1 MIIDSG
7 IGNLISAMNGDLRTA
22 LAAERPLQVVGVIN
36 AYAALQ
42 AQAAGFRAI
51 YLSGAGVANAGF
63 ALPDLAMT
71 GLGDVLEDT
80 RRITGAVPLPLLV
93 DADTGWGEG
102 LTIGR
107 TARELARAG
116 AAAMHL
122 EDQVQ
127 TKRCGHRGG
136 KQLVASDLMQER
148 IAAAVDGRPDDRFV
162 VMARTDALAV
172 EGIESAMERCRRYVE
187 AGADMVFFEGA
198 TALDQFGRAAE
209 AARVPVLANIT
220 EFGKTPL
227 WTRAQLATAGVA
239 LVLYPLSGFRAMAKA
254 AAGVFETIRRDGTQR
269 EKITQMQ
276 TRAELYE
283 TLDYE
288 RYEARAD
295 AILARK
301 DQARNG
307 NCG

>member
-1 MIIDSG
+1 MS
-7 IGNLISAMNGDLRTA
+7 GDLHAA
-22 LAAERPLQVVGVIN
+22 LAVERPLQVVGVIN
-36 AYAALQ
+36 AYAAVQ
-42 AQAAGFRAI
+42 AQASGFRAI

-116 AAAMHL
+116 AAALHL

-136 KQLVASDLMQER
+136 KQLVAADLMQER

-162 VMARTDALAV
+162 VMARTDSLAV
-172 EGIESAMERCRRYVE
+172 EGIEPAVERCGRYVE
-187 AGADMVFFEGA
+187 AGADMIFFEGA
-198 TALDQFGRAAE
+198 TALEQFGRVAQ

-220 EFGKTPL
+220 EFGQTPL
-227 WTRAQLATAGVA
+227 WTREQLAAAGVA
-239 LVLYPLSGFRAMAKA
+239 LVLYPLSGFRAMARA

-269 EKITQMQ
+269 EILSHMQ
-276 TRAELYE
+276 TRAELYK

-295 AILARK
+295 AILARTNP
-301 DQARNG
+301 AGGGTRG
-307 NCG
+307 

>member
-1 MIIDSG
+1 MR
-7 IGNLISAMNGDLRTA
+7 GDLSEA
-22 LAAERPLQVVGVIN
+22 LRAERPLQVVGVIN

-80 RRITGAVPLPLLV
+80 RRITGAVSLPLLV

-102 LTIGR
+102 LTICR

-127 TKRCGHRGG
+127 TKRCGHRAG
-136 KQLVASDLMQER
+136 KQLVTADLMQER
-148 IAAAVDGRPDDRFV
+148 IAAAVDGRPSERFLV
-162 VMARTDALAV
+162 VARTDALAV
-172 EGIESAMERCRRYVE
+172 EGLQSATERCGLYGE
-187 AGADMVFFEGA
+187 AGADMIFFEGA
-198 TALDQFGRAAE
+198 TALEQLSRVASAT
-209 AARVPVLANIT
+209 RVPVLANIT

-227 WTRAQLATAGVA
+227 WTKEELGSAGVA
-239 LVLYPLSGFRAMAKA
+239 LVLYPLSGFRAMARA

-269 EKITQMQ
+269 EVVSKMQ
-276 TRAELYE
+276 TRAELYK

-288 RYEARAD
+288 RYEERTD
-295 AILARK
+295 AILLRSGT
-301 DQARNG
+301 RG
-307 NCG
+307 

>member
-1 MIIDSG
+1 MS
-7 IGNLISAMNGDLRTA
+7 GDLHAA
-22 LAAERPLQVVGVIN
+22 LRAERPLAIVGVIN

-42 AQAAGFRAI
+42 AQAAGFQAI
-51 YLSGAGVANAGF
+51 YLSGAGVANASF

-80 RRITGAVPLPLLV
+80 RRITGAVALPLLV

-102 LTIGR
+102 LAIGR

-116 AAAMHL
+116 AAGLHL

-127 TKRCGHRGG
+127 TKRCGHRAG
-136 KQLVASDLMQER
+136 KQLVAAELMQER
-148 IAAAVDGRPDDRFV
+148 IAAAVEGRPEERFV

-172 EGIESAMERCRRYVE
+172 EGLEAALERCGRYVE
-187 AGADMVFFEGA
+187 AGADMIFFEGA
-198 TALDQFGRAAE
+198 TELQQFSRVAQAM
-209 AARVPVLANIT
+209 RVPVLANIT
-220 EFGKTPL
+220 EFGQTPL
-227 WTRAQLATAGVA
+227 WGRAQLAAAGVA
-239 LVLYPLSGFRAMAKA
+239 LVLYPLSGFRAMARA
-254 AAGVFETIRRDGTQR
+254 AAGVFEAIRRDGTQR
-269 EKITQMQ
+269 EVVRQMQ

-295 AILARK
+295 AILARSTG
-301 DQARNG
+301 RG
-307 NCG
+307 

>member
-1 MIIDSG
+1 MP
-7 IGNLISAMNGDLRTA
+7 MPPCRLRS
-22 LAAERPLQVVGVIN
+22 
-36 AYAALQ
+36 
-42 AQAAGFRAI
+42 AGFRAI

-136 KQLVASDLMQER
+136 KQLVAADLMQER
-148 IAAAVDGRPDDRFV
+148 IAAAVRRPARRAFRGDGAHRRAGGRGDLEP
-162 VMARTDALAV
+162 AV
-172 EGIESAMERCRRYVE
+172 ERCGRYVE
-187 AGADMVFFEGA
+187 AGADMIFFEGA
-198 TALDQFGRAAE
+198 TALDQFGRVAE

-227 WTRAQLATAGVA
+227 WTREQLAAAGVA
-239 LVLYPLSGFRAMAKA
+239 LALYPLSGFRAMAQGGRPACSRPYA
-254 AAGVFETIRRDGTQR
+254 ATVPRGRRSRRCRHVRSCTRRWITSATRRAPTRSWRRTNPAGGGTR
-269 EKITQMQ
+269 
-276 TRAELYE
+276 
-283 TLDYE
+283 
-288 RYEARAD
+288 
-295 AILARK
+295 
-301 DQARNG
+301 G
-307 NCG
+307 